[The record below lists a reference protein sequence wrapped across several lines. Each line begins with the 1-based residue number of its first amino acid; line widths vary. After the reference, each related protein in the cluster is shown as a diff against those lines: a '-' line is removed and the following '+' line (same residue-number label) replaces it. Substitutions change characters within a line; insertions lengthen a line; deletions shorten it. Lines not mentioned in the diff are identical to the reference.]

1 MQATHPTPASEPISL
16 RFPRIIPRPKSEHGI
31 WSWIATVD
39 HKRIGTLYAVTSFL
53 WFLVGGVEALVM
65 RLQLSQADSTLV
77 SPEVFNQLFTMH
89 GTTMVFLVV
98 MPLSAAFFNWLI
110 PLQIGAR
117 DVAFPR
123 LNALSYWIFL
133 FGSLLLN
140 FSWVIGDA
148 PNGGW
153 FGYAPNSHLAYN
165 PSDGMTYWVL
175 GLNVLGIA
183 SIAAGLNFIVT
194 ILNMRAPGMTLTKM
208 PVFTWMTFVTSV
220 LIVLALPVLTVA
232 LIQLQVDRLY
242 GTHFYNPAAGGDP
255 VLWQHMFWLF
265 GHPEVYILILPAM
278 GIVSEILPVFSRK
291 PLFGY
296 SFLVFAGVAIGF
308 MGWFVWSHHMF
319 TVGLGPAANSAFAIS
334 TMAIAI
340 PTGIKIFNWI
350 GTMWGGS
357 VRLSTAMLFA
367 VSFIAMFT
375 IGGLSGVM
383 HAAVPSDAQQQDT
396 YFVVAHF
403 HYVLFGGAIMAI
415 FGGIYF
421 YWPKATGYLLN
432 ETWGKWN
439 WAIMFLGF
447 NLQFAPQH
455 WLGMDGMPRR
465 IFTYA
470 ENMGWEN
477 TNMYASAGGFLMAF
491 SVLLFMINVVIS
503 ARRNQKAG
511 DDPWDGRTLEWSI
524 SSPPPH
530 YNFATIPRVEHRDD
544 FWFKKH
550 PELIAEYYHEEGDGA
565 LQAPSGAQFDDD
577 DLADDDAYGHHGEV
591 QDGGHEDDHDDI
603 HLPDMSYYPFILAVG
618 LTIVAAGLMSEIWV
632 IAVGALVLIWG
643 LLGWSMEP
651 VNDPAEGAAH

>member
-1 MQATHPTPASEPISL
+1 M
-16 RFPRIIPRPKSEHGI
+16 RFPRIFPRPKSDYGI
-31 WSWIATVD
+31 WSWISTVD

-53 WFLVGGVEALVM
+53 WFLVGGIEALLM
-65 RLQLSQADSTLV
+65 RVQLSQADSTFID
-77 SPEVFNQLFTMH
+77 PELFNQLFTMH

-98 MPLSAAFFNWLI
+98 MPLSAAFFNWLV

-133 FGSLLLN
+133 LGSLLLN
-140 FSWVIGDA
+140 FSWIVGDA

-153 FGYAPNSHLAYN
+153 FGYAPNSHLAFN
-165 PSDGMTYWVL
+165 PTDGMTYWVL
-175 GLNVLGIA
+175 GLNILGVA

-242 GTHFYNPAAGGDP
+242 GTHFYDTAAGGDP
-255 VLWQHMFWLF
+255 VLWQHVFWLF

-357 VRLSTAMLFA
+357 IRFSTAMLFA
-367 VSFIAMFT
+367 ISFIAMFT

-421 YWPKATGYLLN
+421 WWPKATGYMLSDKL
-432 ETWGKWN
+432 GKWN
-439 WAIMFLGF
+439 WLIMFIGF

-455 WLGMDGMPRR
+455 WLGLDGMPRR

-477 TNMYASAGGFLMAF
+477 TNMIASAGGFLMAF
-491 SVLLFMINVVIS
+491 SVLLFIINVFYS
-503 ARRNQKAG
+503 ARKGVPAG
-511 DDPWDGRTLEWSI
+511 NDPWDGRTLEWSI
-524 SSPPPH
+524 TSPPPH
-530 YNFATIPRVEHRDD
+530 YNFEKIPNVEHRDD
-544 FWFKKH
+544 YWFTKH
-550 PELIAEYYHEEGDGA
+550 PELIAEYYHDEHAGE
-565 LQAPSGAQFDDD
+565 LTAPSGAQFDDND
-577 DLADDDAYGHHGEV
+577 DADDDHGDDHAELHHDADDYGHG
-591 QDGGHEDDHDDI
+591 DI
-603 HLPDMSYYPFILAVG
+603 HLPDMSYYPLILAAG
-618 LTIVAAGLMSEIWV
+618 LTIVAAGLMTYIPV
-632 IAVGALVLIWG
+632 IVIGAIVLLWG
-643 LLGWSMEP
+643 LLGWAYEP
-651 VNDPAEGAAH
+651 VNDPDPESSH

>member
-1 MQATHPTPASEPISL
+1 M
-16 RFPRIIPRPKSEHGI
+16 RFPRIFPRPKSDYSI
-31 WSWIATVD
+31 WSWISTVD

-53 WFLVGGVEALVM
+53 WFLVGGIEALLM
-65 RLQLSQADSTLV
+65 RVQLSQADSTFID
-77 SPEVFNQLFTMH
+77 PELFNQLFTMH

-98 MPLSAAFFNWLI
+98 MPLSAAFFNWLV

-133 FGSLLLN
+133 LGSLLLN
-140 FSWVIGDA
+140 FSWIVGDA

-153 FGYAPNSHLAYN
+153 FGYAPNSHLAFN
-165 PSDGMTYWVL
+165 PTDGMTYWVL
-175 GLNVLGIA
+175 GLNILGVA

-242 GTHFYNPAAGGDP
+242 GTHFYDTAAGGDP
-255 VLWQHMFWLF
+255 VLWQHIFWLF

-357 VRLSTAMLFA
+357 IRFSTAMLFA
-367 VSFIAMFT
+367 ISFIAMFT

-421 YWPKATGYLLN
+421 WWPKTTGYMLSDKL
-432 ETWGKWN
+432 GKWN
-439 WAIMFLGF
+439 WLIMFIGF

-455 WLGMDGMPRR
+455 WLGLDGMPRR

-477 TNMYASAGGFLMAF
+477 TNMIASAGGFLMAF
-491 SVLLFMINVVIS
+491 SVLLFIINVFYS
-503 ARRNQKAG
+503 ARKRVPAG
-511 DDPWDGRTLEWSI
+511 NDPWDGRTLEWSI
-524 SSPPPH
+524 TSPPPH
-530 YNFATIPRVEHRDD
+530 YNFEKIPNVEHRDD
-544 FWFKKH
+544 FWFTKH
-550 PELIAEYYHEEGDGA
+550 PELIAEYYHDEHAGE
-565 LQAPSGAQFDDD
+565 LTAPSGAQFDD
-577 DLADDDAYGHHGEV
+577 ADDEHH
-591 QDGGHEDDHDDI
+591 DDHAEVHHAAADHGHGDI
-603 HLPDMSYYPFILAVG
+603 HLPDMSYYPLILAVG
-618 LTIVAAGLMSEIWV
+618 LTIVAAGLMTYIPV
-632 IAVGALVLIWG
+632 IVIGAIVLVWG
-643 LLGWSMEP
+643 LLGWAYEP
-651 VNDPAEGAAH
+651 VNDPDPESSH